1 MKRSGRKGVFTP
13 MHQFHSILRAA
24 LFGGLCVACGGPQQP
39 PSNTTGGG
47 DQPTGPG
54 DTRAEIERRRDAA
67 CETLGPRITSCAVED
82 AKAQLAAGTITQKQ
96 YNDTTASGVLAKNTQ
111 EFVQQCTGTS
121 FSSRQ
126 VRVLEVCQREESE
139 CEPLLACL
147 DNLNKQ

>member
-1 MKRSGRKGVFTP
+1 MKRSHRQGVFMP
-13 MHQFHSILRAA
+13 MHPFQSVLRTA
-24 LFGGLCVACGGPQQP
+24 LFGVLLAACGGRQQP

-47 DQPTGPG
+47 EQPTGPA
-54 DTRAEIERRRDAA
+54 DTRLEIERRRDAA

-82 AKAQLAAGTITQKQ
+82 AEAQLAAGTITQKQ
-96 YNDTTASGVLAKNTQ
+96 YNDTTASGVVAKNTQ
-111 EFVQQCTGTS
+111 EFVKQCTGTS

>member
-1 MKRSGRKGVFTP
+1 MKRSERKGVFTP
-13 MHQFHSILRAA
+13 MHHLQSVLRAT
-24 LFGGLCVACGGPQQP
+24 LFGVLLVACGGGQP
-39 PSNTTGGG
+39 PPSTTGGG
-47 DQPTGPG
+47 QQPTGPS
-54 DTRAEIERRRDAA
+54 DTRLEIERRRDAA

-111 EFVQQCTGTS
+111 EFVKQCSGTS